1 MQYDD
6 LRVEF
11 NTSEFNLV
19 TYKGGLAFVEEQ
31 FFFYIKNEIDLSYS
45 GLEEFQQ
52 PKFQSY
58 RPKSCKTESKNA
70 SKEIPNE
77 LKESLDAP
85 FVKNRVSNNK
95 DCTVESSVVVEKK
108 TIVPTVTKIE
118 FVKAKQQEKPVRK
131 PVKYAE
137 MYRLTAIT
145 IKGKGWYLGIFIQR
159 PRPVNTVRPRPVNT
173 ARRNL
178 VVVNAVRTNKNPT
191 IDKPQS
197 SCAAKN
203 KNDNGV
209 NKDSGID
216 AHEKSANNINDVNTV
231 GPSINTASTDFDTG
245 SLNINNVSLTV
256 STASPEATHA
266 NFFGFEDPDHPNKVY
281 KVVKALY
288 GLHYAPRAWNET
300 LTKYLLGNRPD
311 IMYVVCVCAKFQVT
325 PKVSHLH
332 AVKRTFRY
340 LKGHSKFGLWYP
352 KDSPFE
358 LVAYTDSDYA
368 RASLDRKSTTRGYQ
382 FLRRRLIS
390 WQCKK

>member
-1 MQYDD
+1 MNALNKSIVFDNPVRGIGAIDGLDGTESGYQR
-6 LRVEF
+6 LCHGEMFCLSKQKGALEKKSCHEEELSTARVKVS
-11 NTSEFNLV
+11 T
-19 TYKGGLAFVEEQ
+19 AR
-31 FFFYIKNEIDLSYS
+31 IDLSYS

-266 NFFGFEDPDHPNKVY
+266 NFFGDQPEGDMSNINTTYQVPSTPNTRIHKDHS
-281 KVVKALY
+281 LD
-288 GLHYAPRAWNET
+288 LI
-300 LTKYLLGNRPD
+300 YLL
-311 IMYVVCVCAKFQVT
+311 
-325 PKVSHLH
+325 VSYH
-332 AVKRTFRY
+332 K
-340 LKGHSKFGLWYP
+340 
-352 KDSPFE
+352 
-358 LVAYTDSDYA
+358 
-368 RASLDRKSTTRGYQ
+368 
-382 FLRRRLIS
+382 
-390 WQCKK
+390 